1 MKKYFAVFGNPIK
14 QSLSPQIHQ
23 LFAKQHQL
31 EISYERIQS
40 EDNLFKD
47 AVTDFFNQG
56 GNGCNVTA
64 PFKEQAFEMCNQLSD
79 SATKA
84 QAVNTLYQT
93 ESGQLAG
100 HNTDGSGLVH
110 DLTVN
115 LKLNLQGAKII
126 ILGAGGA
133 TRGILQPLIEQAPS
147 NITIINRTLS
157 RAQTLA
163 AEFSDSFSIDHVA
176 ADKIPTELSAP
187 HLIINATS
195 ASQNSELPVS
205 DKSLISKD
213 TVCYDLAY
221 AMEPTRFLQWAAE
234 NGCSRHHDGRGM
246 LVEQAAHAFTE
257 WTGLEVKTTSII
269 DNFEKLA

>member
-1 MKKYFAVFGNPIK
+1 M
-14 QSLSPQIHQ
+14 
-23 LFAKQHQL
+23 

-93 ESGQLAG
+93 ESGQMAG
-100 HNTDGSGLVH
+100 HNTDGSGLVR

-147 NITIINRTLS
+147 NICLLYT
-157 RAQTLA
+157 
-163 AEFSDSFSIDHVA
+163 SDA
-176 ADKIPTELSAP
+176 ADE
-187 HLIINATS
+187 
-195 ASQNSELPVS
+195 
-205 DKSLISKD
+205 
-213 TVCYDLAY
+213 
-221 AMEPTRFLQWAAE
+221 
-234 NGCSRHHDGRGM
+234 
-246 LVEQAAHAFTE
+246 
-257 WTGLEVKTTSII
+257 
-269 DNFEKLA
+269 